1 MKKKYLITFYRMFKH
16 NYYLVRTINSSKTI
30 EEGFKDCRAFAL
42 HKHLLKGK
50 CIWFKIT
57 LKK

>member
-1 MKKKYLITFYRMFKH
+1 MKKKYLITFYRMFKS

-30 EEGFKDCRAFAL
+30 EEGFKECRAFAL
-42 HKHLLKGK
+42 KKHLLKGK
-50 CIWFKIT
+50 CIWFKVT

>member
-1 MKKKYLITFYRMFKH
+1 MFKPK
-16 NYYLVRTINSSKTI
+16 YYLCRSINTSKTT
-30 EEGFKDCRAFAL
+30 EEGYKDCRAFAL

-50 CIWFKIT
+50 CVWFSIK

>member
-1 MKKKYLITFYRMFKH
+1 MKKKYLITFYRMFKS

-30 EEGFKDCRAFAL
+30 EEGFKNCRAFAL
-42 HKHLLKGK
+42 KKHLLKGK
-50 CIWFKIT
+50 CIWFKVT

>member
-1 MKKKYLITFYRMFKH
+1 MFKP
-16 NYYLVRTINSSKTI
+16 NYYLARTINASKTI
-30 EEGFKDCRAFAL
+30 EEGIKECRTFAL

-50 CIWFKIT
+50 CIWFKVT

>member
-1 MKKKYLITFYRMFKH
+1 MFKP

-30 EEGFKDCRAFAL
+30 KEGYKECRAFAL
-42 HKHLLKGK
+42 KKHLLKGK
-50 CIWFKIT
+50 CIWISIK

>member
-1 MKKKYLITFYRMFKH
+1 MFKS

-30 EEGFKDCRAFAL
+30 KEGYKECKVFAL

-50 CIWFKIT
+50 CIWFKVT